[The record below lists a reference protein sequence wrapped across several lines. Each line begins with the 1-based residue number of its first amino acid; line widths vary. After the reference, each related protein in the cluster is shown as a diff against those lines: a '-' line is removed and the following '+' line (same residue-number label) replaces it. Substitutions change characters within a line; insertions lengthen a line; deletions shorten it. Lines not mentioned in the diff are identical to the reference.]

1 MNSNNYTLDDFV
13 VNQPITNTEMLAYA
27 ATHVNLPSDI
37 AKKYREQVNSL
48 RERLE
53 KYINEHTDYDLVK
66 MLHSGSVA
74 KGTALRSLND
84 LDTAIYIKAAAVTD
98 TDNSGLIIWLRDR
111 LKEVY
116 PDFGDD
122 QLEPHEHCVTV
133 HYKSPGLIDVDVVPV
148 LYEGDPD
155 NKGFLVTRS
164 GDRVLTSISQHLDFI
179 QKRKDRQPDHYIQFV
194 RFAKYWVK
202 QIKDQYEARGDHFR
216 FKSLMV
222 ELICAHL
229 ADNGLD
235 ASNYTEALNQFF
247 TYIVRT
253 GLKEAIFF
261 TDYYSKDEIDQ
272 SDKTIVRVYDPVNPE
287 NNIASTYSEGQ
298 RQRIVDEAK
307 KALNAIVLAMNAT
320 TKQEA
325 VENWKLVLGSTFRG

>member
-1 MNSNNYTLDDFV
+1 MSINNYTLDDFAV
-13 VNQPITNTEMLAYA
+13 DQPITNTELLAYA
-27 ATHVNLPSDI
+27 TTHINLPSDI

-53 KYINEHTDYDLVK
+53 KYIDEHPDYDLVK
-66 MLHSGSVA
+66 MLHSGSLA
-74 KGTALRSLND
+74 KGTALRQLND
-84 LDTAIYIKAAAVTD
+84 LDTAIYIKAAAVKD
-98 TDNSGLIIWLRDR
+98 VDSSGLITWLRDR

-122 QLEPHEHCVTV
+122 QLEPHDHCVTV
-133 HYKSPGLIDVDVVPV
+133 HYKSNGLIDVDVVPV

-155 NKGFLVTRS
+155 NKGYLVTRS
-164 GDRVLTSISQHLDFI
+164 GERVLTSISRHLEFI
-179 QKRKDRQPDHYIQFV
+179 QKRKNSQPDHFVQFV

-202 QIKDQYEARGDHFR
+202 LIKDQYKVRNDHFR

-222 ELICAHL
+222 ELVCAHL

-235 ASNYTEALNQFF
+235 ASDYIEALNQFF

-261 TDYYSKDEIDQ
+261 TDYYNKDKIDQ
-272 SDKTIVRVYDPVNPE
+272 ADKAIIRIYDPVNPE
-287 NNIASTYSEGQ
+287 NNIAGTYTEDQ
-298 RQRIVDEAK
+298 RQKIVDEAK
-307 KALNAIVLAMNAT
+307 KALNAIAIAMNAT

-325 VENWKLVLGSTFRG
+325 GENWKVVLGSTFKG